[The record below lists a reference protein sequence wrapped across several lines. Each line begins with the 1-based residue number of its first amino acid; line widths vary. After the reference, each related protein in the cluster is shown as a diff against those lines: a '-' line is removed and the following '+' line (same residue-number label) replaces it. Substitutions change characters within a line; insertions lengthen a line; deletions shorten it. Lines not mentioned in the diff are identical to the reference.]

1 MREFTFDQA
10 SASAFLDNL
19 ASPVRLEILRM
30 LTEGEKAVTKIAVSL
45 NMSQSAISQHLRKLR
60 DGGVVQTRRDA
71 QMIFYSLPEES
82 SIPTFLAV
90 LDEAMKSS
98 ADMSA
103 PLHQVA
109 A

>member
-1 MREFTFDQA
+1 
-10 SASAFLDNL
+10 
-19 ASPVRLEILRM
+19 M
-30 LTEGEKAVTKIAVSL
+30 LKEGEMAATNIAVRMG
-45 NMSQSAISQHLRKLR
+45 MSQSAISQHLRKLR

-71 QMIFYSLPEES
+71 QMIFYSLPEGS

-90 LDEAMKSS
+90 LDEAMNSA